1 MRSSVEQRAQAVH
14 FARALGVSWLD
25 VLPLVMGGATC
36 ARDLD
41 GWSAQDIRA
50 LRNVGVERF
59 RRLVTAIRGAGIFL
73 PDDGYPRDLPS
84 ALSKTPITQSERGT
98 V

>member
-1 MRSSVEQRAQAVH
+1 MKSSVDQRAQAVE
-14 FARALGVSWLD
+14 FARSLGVSWLD

-59 RRLVTAIRGAGIFL
+59 RRLVTAIRGKGIYL
-73 PDDGYPRDLPS
+73 PDNGYRRDFPS
-84 ALSKTPITQSERGT
+84 ALRSVR
-98 V
+98 